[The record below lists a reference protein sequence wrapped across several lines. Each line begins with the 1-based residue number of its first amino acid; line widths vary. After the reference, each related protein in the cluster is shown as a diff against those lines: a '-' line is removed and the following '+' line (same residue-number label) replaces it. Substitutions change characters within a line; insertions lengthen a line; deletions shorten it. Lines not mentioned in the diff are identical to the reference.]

1 MMRRM
6 KKALLVLAAAI
17 LVLPSFLATAAA
29 NDSQSE
35 EPLKKEG
42 KISSKDEVVYA
53 TLSANG
59 DEQEIYVV
67 NTLDVKKEGK
77 IVDYGSYASLKNLTN
92 VSELEQNDDKVHV
105 TAPEGKF
112 YYQGN
117 MDEEPLPWEIAIAY
131 FLDGK
136 EISPKKLAGKD
147 GHIEIKIETSA
158 NEKVNPA
165 FFENYV
171 LQISLPLDSDV
182 FTNIKAPDGMVANA
196 GKNHQVTFTVMPEQ
210 EEELVAEAD
219 AAGFQLD
226 GIDITAVPSSMSID
240 GPDAEAMTGDMKT
253 LSDAIADINN
263 GIAQLNDGVSELNN
277 GAEDL
282 QDGSEQYKNGISS
295 LDEASAELVN
305 GSEEIEK
312 ALSTISE
319 SLGNTEEM
327 DLSGLEQFVEGLT
340 GIADGLG
347 ETADG
352 LTTLK
357 QNYKNAYD
365 ALDTAMTAIPSYDI
379 SEEDVQALYESG
391 ANQEVVGKLVETYS
405 AAQVAKGTYAEV
417 KQGFD
422 AVEDTLQG
430 VSDALAEMDSN
441 LDTMANELASSLE
454 DMDGIGAFAQLQEG
468 IATLSSNYKEFH
480 SGMKDYTDGVSELSN
495 SYQDLHD
502 GIVQLSGGT
511 ADLENEV
518 GELHDGTKE
527 LYEATNDLPDQMTE
541 EIDQMISDYDKS
553 DFDATSFVSEEN
565 ENVNS
570 VQFVLKTA
578 SIEQEEHEP
587 TEAAEE
593 EEKGFWAR
601 LMDLFK

>member
-1 MMRRM
+1 
-6 KKALLVLAAAI
+6 
-17 LVLPSFLATAAA
+17 
-29 NDSQSE
+29 
-35 EPLKKEG
+35 
-42 KISSKDEVVYA
+42 
-53 TLSANG
+53 
-59 DEQEIYVV
+59 
-67 NTLDVKKEGK
+67 
-77 IVDYGSYASLKNLTN
+77 
-92 VSELEQNDDKVHV
+92 
-105 TAPEGKF
+105 
-112 YYQGN
+112 
-117 MDEEPLPWEIAIAY
+117 
-131 FLDGK
+131 
-136 EISPKKLAGKD
+136 
-147 GHIEIKIETSA
+147 
-158 NEKVNPA
+158 
-165 FFENYV
+165 V

-182 FTNIKAPDGMVANA
+182 FTNIKAPDGMIANA

-312 ALSTISE
+312 ALSTINE
-319 SLGNTEEM
+319 SLGNVEEM

-347 ETADG
+347 ETAEG

-391 ANQEVVGKLVETYS
+391 ADQEVVGKLVETYS

-430 VSDALAEMDSN
+430 VRDALAEMDSN

-468 IATLSSNYKEFH
+468 IAT
-480 SGMKDYTDGVSELSN
+480 
-495 SYQDLHD
+495 
-502 GIVQLSGGT
+502 
-511 ADLENEV
+511 
-518 GELHDGTKE
+518 
-527 LYEATNDLPDQMTE
+527 
-541 EIDQMISDYDKS
+541 
-553 DFDATSFVSEEN
+553 
-565 ENVNS
+565 
-570 VQFVLKTA
+570 
-578 SIEQEEHEP
+578 
-587 TEAAEE
+587 
-593 EEKGFWAR
+593 
-601 LMDLFK
+601 